1 MKTEYR
7 LDVLSVVLSM
17 ILFISL
23 LLDSSGLVPLL
34 LTASIIVCM
43 LAKINARQRN
53 KMRCNC
59 RDLHQSQFDGQ
70 EELRKE
76 MAIRDQI
83 DRRHAYLSELYDQE
97 ERSIER
103 TIRYLTESKNKSEQK

>member
-23 LLDSSGLVPLL
+23 LLDLSGLVPLL

-59 RDLHQSQFDGQ
+59 HDRYYERLISQ
-70 EELRKE
+70 EECDIKGTIE
-76 MAIRDQI
+76 S
-83 DRRHAYLSELYDQE
+83 LS
-97 ERSIER
+97 
-103 TIRYLTESKNKSEQK
+103 K

>member
-7 LDVLSVVLSM
+7 LDILSVVLSM

-23 LLDSSGLVPLL
+23 LLDLSGLVPLL

-43 LAKINARQRN
+43 LAKINARQKN

-59 RDLHQSQFDGQ
+59 RDLHQSQSDGQ

-76 MAIRDQI
+76 MATRDQI
-83 DRRHAYLSELYDQE
+83 DRRQAYLSELYHQE
-97 ERSIER
+97 ERDIER
-103 TIRYLTESKNKSEQK
+103 TIKSLSK